1 MRRLA
6 PAVARSGPIKGDQA
20 WRLTD
25 RVERPGPGGRS
36 GVAIGV
42 AGLCLRRIS
51 VEDES
56 ESGAQPIRR
65 VQQPQAPV
73 LSDETCGYQGVGA
86 WLHCAGCISHIG
98 LDSRLTLIACH
109 VWARPSP
116 AARSRRLTRA
126 TVFGLKPLSFREMP
140 SAFAFGS
147 CCTVGATAD
156 AAQRNTAAARLQFS
170 LRDGDYLFRIE
181 RTCAPRSGLQAPTS
195 RGDTAECVQCLQ
207 VNVPPTANAAAS

>member
-86 WLHCAGCISHIG
+86 WLHCAGGCISHIG

-126 TVFGLKPLSFREMP
+126 TVFGPVNDAPVSFSEQ
-140 SAFAFGS
+140 FA
-147 CCTVGATAD
+147 TDEDTTAD
-156 AAQRNTAAARLQFS
+156 
-170 LRDGDYLFRIE
+170 
-181 RTCAPRSGLQAPTS
+181 
-195 RGDTAECVQCLQ
+195 
-207 VNVPPTANAAAS
+207 PTAP